1 VLARAARPHRIP
13 LPLNLLGALGALRA
27 LRALRAL
34 LAVGLLA
41 ACAGAP
47 AGRPQG
53 ALGGQGAEGEALRS
67 AAGGDSPEFSERQLL
82 VTLPPMP
89 PQVLAERTAEIAVS
103 YRLRTVFTWPL
114 ASLGGEPCIVFEVFG
129 DRSPED
135 VARRLAADPRVRSAQ
150 PIHLFEAHA
159 GAPASDRGDHGDPYE
174 HLQYAAQALRLDE
187 AHRRATGKGVRVAV
201 VDTGVDLDHPDLRGR
216 IAKAGNFVDRGEQ
229 TFTSDIHGTAVAG
242 VLAASAGNDV
252 GIVGVAPEAE
262 ILALKAC
269 WPRSPGT
276 RQAICNSYTLAKAID
291 AAIAERAQVLNL
303 SLGGPPDPLLTRI
316 VRKALEKGI
325 AVVAAGAADGSGRP
339 GFPASVEGVIA
350 VAGSGPDG
358 QVPQILNAGGGALL
372 AAPGVDILSTVPR
385 GAYDFFTGSSLAAAE
400 VSGVAALLL
409 EKNPKLSP
417 AQIKELIVGTARRQ
431 PAEADPPGDPQIEL
445 VDACAAVARAAGEAG
460 CK

>member
-1 VLARAARPHRIP
+1 MPAWAARP
-13 LPLNLLGALGALRA
+13 L
-27 LRALRAL
+27 AL
-34 LAVGLLA
+34 LLAAGLLA

-47 AGRPQG
+47 AGSPHG
-53 ALGGQGAEGEALRS
+53 A
-67 AAGGDSPEFSERQLL
+67 AAGPAAGSDSPELSERQLL
-82 VTLPPMP
+82 VTLAPMP
-89 PQVLAERTAEIAVS
+89 PQVLAERTSEIAFA
-103 YRLRTVFTWPL
+103 YRLRTVATWSI
-114 ASLGGEPCIVFEVFG
+114 ASLGGEPCIVFEVAG
-129 DRSPED
+129 ERSPAD
-135 VARRLAADPRVRSAQ
+135 VARRLASDPRVRSAQ

-159 GAPASDRGDHGDPYE
+159 GAPGAPSGDRNDPYE
-174 HLQYAAQALRLDE
+174 HLQYAAQVLRLDE

-216 IAKAGNFVDRGEQ
+216 IAKAASFVDRGEQ

-242 VLAASAGNDV
+242 VLAASAGNEV

-269 WPRSPGT
+269 WPRGPGM
-276 RQAICNSYTLAKAID
+276 RQAICNSYTLAKALE

-303 SLGGPPDPLLTRI
+303 SLGGPPDPLLARI
-316 VRKALEKGI
+316 VRAAIDKGI
-325 AVVAAGAADGSGRP
+325 AVVAAGTADGRP

-358 QVPQILNAGGGALL
+358 QIPSPAGGARL

-409 EKNPKLSP
+409 EKNPRLSP
-417 AQIKELIVGTARRQ
+417 AQVKELIAGTARRAS
-431 PAEADPPGDPQIEL
+431 AEADPPGDPPIEL